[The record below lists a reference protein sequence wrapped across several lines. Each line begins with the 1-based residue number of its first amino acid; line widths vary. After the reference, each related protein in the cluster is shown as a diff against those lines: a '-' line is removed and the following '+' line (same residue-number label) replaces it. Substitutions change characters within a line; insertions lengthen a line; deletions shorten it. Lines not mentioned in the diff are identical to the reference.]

1 MKVTQLGRDRARI
14 PTQKSGL
21 EDLNPANNPQMSLE
35 ANLSVEP
42 ADETTALIN
51 TLTVVLQ
58 DLELEAPS

>member
-14 PTQKSGL
+14 ATQKSSL
-21 EDLNPANNPQMSLE
+21 EDLNPANNPQMNLE

-51 TLTVVLQ
+51 TLTVVLR